1 MSIGQFALQTT
12 LYTTLSS
19 DNTLT
24 STLGAGVYDEVLE
37 GASYPFVSLG
47 EETAVDYGTK
57 DLVGGETTINIHIW
71 SQYKGAKETKE
82 IMDRIHDLLHDSNL
96 SVSGFNLI
104 NLRFEYSDI
113 MRDPD
118 GVTRHG
124 VMRFRAIILG
134 TN

>member
-12 LYTTLSS
+12 IYSTLNG

-24 STLGAGVYDEVLE
+24 NTLGAGVFDEVVE
-37 GASYPFVSLG
+37 NASYPFVSLG
-47 EETAVDYGTK
+47 EETAVDYSTK
-57 DLVGGETTINIHIW
+57 DLDGGEFTINIHVW
-71 SQYKGAKETKE
+71 SQYKGSKQTKE
-82 IMDRIHDLLHDSNL
+82 IMDRIHDLLHDSSL

-104 NLRFEYSDI
+104 NLRFEFSDI
-113 MRDPD
+113 LRDPD

-134 TN
+134 S

>member
-1 MSIGQFALQTT
+1 MSIGQFALQTAI
-12 LYTTLSS
+12 YSTLSN
-19 DNTLT
+19 DNNLT
-24 STLGAGVYDEVLE
+24 STLGAGVFDEVTE
-37 GASYPFVSLG
+37 GATYPFVALG
-47 EETAVDYGTK
+47 EETAIDYGTK

-71 SQYKGAKETKE
+71 SQYKGSKETKN
-82 IMDRIHDLLHDSNL
+82 IMDRIHDLLHDSDI

>member
-12 LYTTLSS
+12 IYSTLSS

-24 STLGAGVYDEVLE
+24 STLGSGVYDEVVE
-37 GASYPFVSLG
+37 SATYPFVALG
-47 EETAVDYGTK
+47 EETAIDYSTK
-57 DLVGGETTINIHIW
+57 NTNGGETTINVHIW
-71 SQYKGAKETKE
+71 SQYKGSKETKQ

-96 SVSGFNLI
+96 SVTGFNLI
-104 NLRFEYSDI
+104 NLRFEFSDI
-113 MRDPD
+113 LRDPD

>member
-1 MSIGQFALQTT
+1 MSIGQFALQTAI
-12 LYTTLSS
+12 YSTLSN
-19 DNTLT
+19 DNNLT
-24 STLGAGVYDEVLE
+24 STLGAGVFDEVTE
-37 GASYPFVSLG
+37 GATYPFVLLG
-47 EETAVDYGTK
+47 EETAIDYGTK

-71 SQYKGAKETKE
+71 SQYKGSKETKN
-82 IMDRIHDLLHDSNL
+82 IMDRIHDLLHDSDI

-134 TN
+134 

>member
-12 LYTTLSS
+12 IYSTLSS

-24 STLGAGVYDEVLE
+24 STLSAGVYDEVTE
-37 GASYPFVSLG
+37 GATYPFVALG
-47 EETAVDYGTK
+47 EETAIDYGTK
-57 DLVGGETTINIHIW
+57 DINGGETTINIHIW
-71 SQYKGAKETKE
+71 SQYKGAKETKQ

-96 SVSGFNLI
+96 SVTGFNLI
-104 NLRFEYSDI
+104 NLRYEFSDI

>member
-12 LYTTLSS
+12 LYSTLAN

-47 EETAVDYGTK
+47 EETAVDYSTK
-57 DLVGGETTINIHIW
+57 DTDGGETTINIHIW
-71 SQYKGAKETKE
+71 SQYKGAKETKQ

-96 SVSGFNLI
+96 SVTGFNLI
-104 NLRFEYSDI
+104 NLRYEFSDI

>member
-12 LYTTLSS
+12 IYSTLSS

-24 STLGAGVYDEVLE
+24 STLGSGVYDEVVE
-37 GASYPFVSLG
+37 SATYPFVALG
-47 EETAVDYGTK
+47 EETAIDYSTK
-57 DLVGGETTINIHIW
+57 NTNGGETTINVHIW
-71 SQYKGAKETKE
+71 SQYKGSKETKQ

-96 SVSGFNLI
+96 SVTGFNLI
-104 NLRFEYSDI
+104 NLRFEFSDI